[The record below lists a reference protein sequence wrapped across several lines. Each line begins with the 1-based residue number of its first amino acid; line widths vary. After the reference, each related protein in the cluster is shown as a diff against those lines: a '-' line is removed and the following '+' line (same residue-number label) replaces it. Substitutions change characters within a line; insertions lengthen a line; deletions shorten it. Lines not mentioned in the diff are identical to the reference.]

1 MYVCRCCCGGPCL
14 LLPHPPA
21 LRAQAAW
28 TVSHCPS
35 CAQRCLWRGWDLALP
50 LCLQQAAVLKA
61 VAEQALHGKGLRT
74 VVDTA
79 VRDALQVG
87 GAVYVGLA
95 GNCYFAGNPFLSGWL

>member
-1 MYVCRCCCGGPCL
+1 M
-14 LLPHPPA
+14 
-21 LRAQAAW
+21 RAQTQLTFCNRHYCYHRTALAA
-28 TVSHCPS
+28 TTAATAATAALQVSVEGVGH
-35 CAQRCLWRGWDLALP
+35 LALP